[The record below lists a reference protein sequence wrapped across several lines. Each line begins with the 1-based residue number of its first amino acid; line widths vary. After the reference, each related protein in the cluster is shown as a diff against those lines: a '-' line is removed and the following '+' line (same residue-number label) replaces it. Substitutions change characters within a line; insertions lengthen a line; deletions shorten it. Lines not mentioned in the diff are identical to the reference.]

1 MHASPLKA
9 MGTVFQTQSQGYENN
24 TYQTRSKVMGDC
36 FPYLPGHLGE
46 EARLPPFTLHLE

>member
-24 TYQTRSKVMGDC
+24 TYQTHSKVMGDC